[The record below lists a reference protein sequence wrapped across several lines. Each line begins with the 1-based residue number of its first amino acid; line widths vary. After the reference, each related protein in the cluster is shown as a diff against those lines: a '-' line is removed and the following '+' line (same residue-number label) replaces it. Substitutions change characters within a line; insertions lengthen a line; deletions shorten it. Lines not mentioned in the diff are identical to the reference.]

1 MVRLR
6 IRRVTAWNIGATVVV
21 GLMFFVI
28 SFWGNREFHVLQD
41 ATERYILCERAA
53 KNLQDG
59 SNYLTEQVRL
69 FAITG
74 QQVYMDNY
82 FAEAAD
88 GRREKALEEL
98 RPYFEGTHTFD
109 ALQTALNYSEDL
121 MDTEYY
127 SMRLVLEAKEV
138 PEDTWPAA
146 VRTVELSAADTQLTA
161 ENKLRQAQRIVCD
174 NAYQT
179 VRSEIMGQITEC
191 MDSLIQQTRDEQG
204 RATTIFEDMYRKMEI
219 GVAVLVVMMLTM
231 CVMVRRLVGLP
242 LMKCNQSIRQ
252 GERFPVEGAAEL
264 QTMAETYNKVY
275 LENQEAQVLI
285 RHKAEHDP
293 LTDLLNRGS
302 FEKLL
307 KLHEEGEAPFALIIV
322 DVDCF
327 KSVNDTCGHA
337 AGDKTLKKVAELLLT
352 AFRSI
357 DHVCRIGGDEFAI
370 IMVEM
375 TSDLAYTI
383 QKKIDAVN
391 ETLTKQEGDGPKVSL
406 SVGVVF
412 SDRKNPSRT
421 IFEDADK
428 ALYEQKNHGK
438 WGCSF
443 YEGLPAETETS
454 EH

>member
-1 MVRLR
+1 
-6 IRRVTAWNIGATVVV
+6 
-21 GLMFFVI
+21 
-28 SFWGNREFHVLQD
+28 
-41 ATERYILCERAA
+41 
-53 KNLQDG
+53 
-59 SNYLTEQVRL
+59 
-69 FAITG
+69 
-74 QQVYMDNY
+74 
-82 FAEAAD
+82 
-88 GRREKALEEL
+88 
-98 RPYFEGTHTFD
+98 
-109 ALQTALNYSEDL
+109 
-121 MDTEYY
+121 
-127 SMRLVLEAKEV
+127 
-138 PEDTWPAA
+138 
-146 VRTVELSAADTQLTA
+146 
-161 ENKLRQAQRIVCD
+161 
-174 NAYQT
+174 
-179 VRSEIMGQITEC
+179 
-191 MDSLIQQTRDEQG
+191 
-204 RATTIFEDMYRKMEI
+204 MYRKMEI

-383 QKKIDAVN
+383 QEKIDAVN

-406 SVGVVF
+406 SVGVAF
-412 SDRKNPSRT
+412 SDRKNPGRT

-438 WGCSF
+438 CGCSF

>member
-1 MVRLR
+1 
-6 IRRVTAWNIGATVVV
+6 
-21 GLMFFVI
+21 
-28 SFWGNREFHVLQD
+28 
-41 ATERYILCERAA
+41 
-53 KNLQDG
+53 
-59 SNYLTEQVRL
+59 
-69 FAITG
+69 
-74 QQVYMDNY
+74 
-82 FAEAAD
+82 
-88 GRREKALEEL
+88 
-98 RPYFEGTHTFD
+98 
-109 ALQTALNYSEDL
+109 
-121 MDTEYY
+121 
-127 SMRLVLEAKEV
+127 
-138 PEDTWPAA
+138 
-146 VRTVELSAADTQLTA
+146 
-161 ENKLRQAQRIVCD
+161 
-174 NAYQT
+174 
-179 VRSEIMGQITEC
+179 
-191 MDSLIQQTRDEQG
+191 
-204 RATTIFEDMYRKMEI
+204 
-219 GVAVLVVMMLTM
+219 
-231 CVMVRRLVGLP
+231 
-242 LMKCNQSIRQ
+242 MKCNQSIRQ

-337 AGDKTLKKVAELLLT
+337 AGDETLKKVAELLLT

-357 DHVCRIGGDEFAI
+357 DYVCRIGGDEFAI

-383 QKKIDAVN
+383 QEKIDAVN

-438 WGCSF
+438 CGCSF